1 MFDIIRS
8 VLSAGG
14 YRLADMQYKIKKLY
28 ALGDLTEKEMDQ
40 LLALASVGATAEAER
55 PQVLTMLTAL
65 AEKITGLETRLK
77 TLEGGENGE
86 ETWPAWEPWNGISE
100 NYQSGT
106 VVTHKGK
113 TWISTFQ
120 GQNVWEPGTVDET
133 FWAEYEEVCL

>member
-28 ALGDLTEKEMDQ
+28 ALGDLTEKEADQ

-55 PQVLTMLTAL
+55 PEILAILTGL
-65 AEKITGLETRLK
+65 AEKIAGLEERLK
-77 TLEGGENGE
+77 TLEGGEEDSGIA
-86 ETWPAWEPWNGISE
+86 AWKSWDGISTD
-100 NYQSGT
+100 YQPGA

-113 TWISTFQ
+113 TWISTFR
-120 GQNVWEPGTVDET
+120 GQNVWEPGMVDET
-133 FWAEYEEVCL
+133 FWEEYEEV